1 MRALLTGASGFVGG
15 YLAAHLEE
23 SGDSVI
29 ALDDAVDLGDS
40 AGSEVLAAQLAAER
54 PDVIYHLAALTH
66 VGRSWEDPAD
76 TMRVNALG
84 TLSVLE
90 ATRAQSSPPRVM
102 LISSSE
108 VYGAGE
114 GRPIREDDPL
124 RPVTPYAVSKVSA
137 EFLGLQAFLGRG
149 LDVVRAR
156 PFNHVGPGQADSFV
170 VSALARRIV
179 EAERA
184 GGGAIPV
191 GNLAAARD
199 FTDVRDVVRAYRLL
213 ALEGVAGEVYN
224 VCSGVARQVEELFK
238 ILISHS
244 TASVES
250 EEDPELFRPVDVP
263 TLVGDNSR
271 LVELVDWHPR
281 DRPQRDACRGARVLA
296 PAVVDRSSTGGRSPP
311 AGATFATVSSWL
323 STDLDTSRVT

>member
-15 YLAAHLEE
+15 YLSAHLAEC
-23 SGDSVI
+23 GDEVI
-29 ALDDAVDLGDS
+29 ALDDSVDLGDP
-40 AGSEVLAAQLAAER
+40 AGAVTVGDQLKLVT

-66 VGRSWEDPAD
+66 VGRSWEDPVG

-84 TLSVLE
+84 TLAVLE
-90 ATRAQSSPPRVM
+90 AARAQRVSPRVV

-108 VYGAGE
+108 VYGSGD

-124 RPVTPYAVSKVSA
+124 RPVTPYAASKVSA
-137 EFLGLQAFLGRG
+137 EYLGLQAFLGRG

-156 PFNHVGPGQADSFV
+156 PFNHIGPGQADIFV
-170 VSALARRIV
+170 VSALARRIA

-213 ALEGVAGEVYN
+213 ATNGAAGEVYN

-238 ILISHS
+238 ILIAQS
-244 TASVES
+244 SVAIEAR
-250 EEDPELFRPVDVP
+250 EDPELFRPVDVP
-263 TLVGDNSR
+263 MLVGDNSR
-271 LVELVDWHPR
+271 LVDLVGWHPEI
-281 DRPQRDACRGARVLA
+281 DISQTLVAVLDYWRA
-296 PAVVDRSSTGGRSPP
+296 Q
-311 AGATFATVSSWL
+311 
-323 STDLDTSRVT
+323 

>member
-1 MRALLTGASGFVGG
+1 MRALVTGASGFVGS
-15 YLAAHLEE
+15 YLSAHLEE
-23 SGDSVI
+23 SGDEVI
-29 ALDDAVDLGDS
+29 ALDDSVDLGDP
-40 AGSEVLAAQLAAER
+40 AGAVTVGDQLKLVA

-66 VGRSWEDPAD
+66 VGRSWEDPVS

-84 TLSVLE
+84 TLAVLE
-90 ATRAQSSPPRVM
+90 AARAQSHPARVI

-108 VYGAGE
+108 VYGAGD

-124 RPVTPYAVSKVSA
+124 RPVTPYAASKVSA
-137 EFLGLQAFLGRG
+137 EYLGLQAFLGRG

-156 PFNHVGPGQADSFV
+156 PFNHIGPGQGDIFV

-184 GGGAIPV
+184 GGGAIAV

-213 ALEGVAGEVYN
+213 ATNGAAGQVYN

-238 ILISHS
+238 ILIAHS
-244 TASVES
+244 SVPIEAR
-250 EEDPELFRPVDVP
+250 EDPELFRPVDVP
-263 TLVGDNSR
+263 MLVGDNSR
-271 LVELVDWHPR
+271 LVDLVGW
-281 DRPQRDACRGARVLA
+281 RPEIDLSQTLVAVLDYWRAR
-296 PAVVDRSSTGGRSPP
+296 
-311 AGATFATVSSWL
+311 
-323 STDLDTSRVT
+323 

>member
-1 MRALLTGASGFVGG
+1 MRALVTGASGFVGS
-15 YLAAHLEE
+15 YLSAHLEE
-23 SGDSVI
+23 SGDEVI
-29 ALDDAVDLGDS
+29 ALDDSVDLGDP
-40 AGSEVLAAQLAAER
+40 AGAVTVGDQLKFVA

-66 VGRSWEDPAD
+66 VGRSWEDPVS

-84 TLSVLE
+84 TLAVLE
-90 ATRAQSSPPRVM
+90 AARAQSHPARVI

-108 VYGAGE
+108 VYGAGD

-124 RPVTPYAVSKVSA
+124 RPVTPYAASKVSA
-137 EFLGLQAFLGRG
+137 EYLGLQAFLGRG

-156 PFNHVGPGQADSFV
+156 PFNHIGPGQGDIFV

-184 GGGAIPV
+184 GGGAIAV

-213 ALEGVAGEVYN
+213 ATNGAAGQVYN

-238 ILISHS
+238 ILIAHS
-244 TASVES
+244 SVPIEAR
-250 EEDPELFRPVDVP
+250 EDPELFRPVDVP
-263 TLVGDNSR
+263 MLVGDNSR
-271 LVELVDWHPR
+271 LVDLVGWHPEIDLSQTLVAVLDYWR
-281 DRPQRDACRGARVLA
+281 AR
-296 PAVVDRSSTGGRSPP
+296 
-311 AGATFATVSSWL
+311 
-323 STDLDTSRVT
+323 

>member
-15 YLAAHLEE
+15 YLARHLDQC
-23 SGDSVI
+23 GDEVV
-29 ALDDAVDLGDS
+29 ALADSVDLGYPEG
-40 AGSEVLAAQLAAER
+40 ALAFAEQLKATE

-66 VGRSWEDPAD
+66 VGRSWEDPAS
-76 TMRVNALG
+76 TMRVNAMG

-90 ATRAQSSPPRVM
+90 AARAQSHPPRVM

-114 GRPIREDDPL
+114 GRPIHEDDPL
-124 RPVTPYAVSKVSA
+124 RPVTPYAASKVAA
-137 EFLGLQAFLGRG
+137 EYLGLQAFLGRG

-156 PFNHVGPGQADSFV
+156 PFNHIGPGQADIFV

-184 GGGAIPV
+184 GGGPIAV

-213 ALEGVAGEVYN
+213 ATNGAAGEVYN

-238 ILISHS
+238 VLIAHS
-244 TASVES
+244 RVPVEPR
-250 EEDPELFRPVDVP
+250 EDPELFRPVDVP
-263 TLVGDNSR
+263 MLVGDNSR
-271 LVELVDWHPR
+271 LIELTGWHPEIDLSQTLVAVLEYWR
-281 DRPQRDACRGARVLA
+281 AR
-296 PAVVDRSSTGGRSPP
+296 
-311 AGATFATVSSWL
+311 
-323 STDLDTSRVT
+323 

>member
-15 YLAAHLEE
+15 YLARHLEQC
-23 SGDSVI
+23 GDEVV
-29 ALDDAVDLGDS
+29 ALSDSVDLGYPDG
-40 AGSEVLAAQLAAER
+40 AVAFGDQLKATA
-54 PDVIYHLAALTH
+54 PDIIYHLAALTH
-66 VGRSWEDPAD
+66 VGRSWEDPAS
-76 TMRVNALG
+76 TMRVNAMG

-90 ATRAQSSPPRVM
+90 AARAQANPPRVM

-108 VYGAGE
+108 VYGAGS
-114 GRPIREDDPL
+114 GKRIREDDPL
-124 RPVTPYAVSKVSA
+124 RPVTPYAASKVAA

-156 PFNHVGPGQADSFV
+156 PFNHIGPGQADIFV

-184 GGGAIPV
+184 GGGPIAV

-213 ALEGVAGEVYN
+213 ATNGAGGEVYN

-238 ILISHS
+238 ILIAQS
-244 TASVES
+244 SVAVEPR
-250 EEDPELFRPVDVP
+250 EDPELFRPIDVP
-263 TLVGDNSR
+263 MLVGDNSR
-271 LVELVDWHPR
+271 LVELTGWHPEIDLSQTLVAVLEYWR
-281 DRPQRDACRGARVLA
+281 AR
-296 PAVVDRSSTGGRSPP
+296 
-311 AGATFATVSSWL
+311 
-323 STDLDTSRVT
+323 

>member
-15 YLAAHLEE
+15 YLARHLEQC
-23 SGDSVI
+23 GDEVV
-29 ALDDAVDLGDS
+29 ALADSVDLGYPD
-40 AGSEVLAAQLAAER
+40 GAAAFGEQLHEMV
-54 PDVIYHLAALTH
+54 PDVVYHLAALTH
-66 VGRSWEDPAD
+66 VGRSWEDPAS

-90 ATRAQSSPPRVM
+90 AARAQANPPRVM

-108 VYGAGE
+108 VYGAGD

-124 RPVTPYAVSKVSA
+124 RPVTPYAASKVSA
-137 EFLGLQAFLGRG
+137 EYLGLQAFLGRG

-156 PFNHVGPGQADSFV
+156 PFNHIGPGQGDIFV

-179 EAERA
+179 DAERA
-184 GGGAIPV
+184 GGGAIAV

-213 ALEGVAGEVYN
+213 ATHGAAGEVYN

-238 ILISHS
+238 ILIAQSNVP
-244 TASVES
+244 VEAR
-250 EEDPELFRPVDVP
+250 EDPELFRPVDVP
-263 TLVGDNSR
+263 MLVGDNSR
-271 LVELVDWHPR
+271 LVDLVGW
-281 DRPQRDACRGARVLA
+281 RPEIDLAQTLVAVLDYWRAR
-296 PAVVDRSSTGGRSPP
+296 
-311 AGATFATVSSWL
+311 
-323 STDLDTSRVT
+323 

>member
-15 YLAAHLEE
+15 YLAAHLEA
-23 SGDSVI
+23 SGDSVA
-29 ALDDAVDLGDS
+29 ALDDAIDLGNPEGGE
-40 AGSEVLAAQLAAER
+40 ALAAQLAAENA
-54 PDVIYHLAALTH
+54 DVIFHLAALTH
-66 VGRSWEDPAD
+66 VGRSWDDPAE

-90 ATRAQSSPPRVM
+90 AARAQSSPPRVM

-108 VYGAGE
+108 VYGAGR
-114 GRPIREDDPL
+114 GQPIREDDEL
-124 RPVTPYAVSKVSA
+124 RPVTPYAASKVSA
-137 EFLGLQAFLGRG
+137 EFLGLQAFVGRG

-156 PFNHVGPGQADSFV
+156 PFNHIGPGQADSFV

-184 GGGAIPV
+184 GGGTIQV
-191 GNLAAARD
+191 GNLGAARD

-213 ALEGVAGEVYN
+213 ALEGEAGEVYN
-224 VCSGVARQVEELFK
+224 VCSGVARQIEELFK
-238 ILISHS
+238 ILSAHS
-244 TASVES
+244 TAAVEA

-271 LVELVDWHPR
+271 LVALVGW
-281 DRPQRDACRGARVLA
+281 RPEIDIAETLLAVLDYWRAR
-296 PAVVDRSSTGGRSPP
+296 
-311 AGATFATVSSWL
+311 
-323 STDLDTSRVT
+323 